1 MFLHHR
7 RFKLL
12 LFGKAFVLN
21 DTNLLEPN
29 RNESNTDKRY
39 IHFQV
44 LLLFTLEL
52 AFLRSSVVFQ
62 LIVGDWLNEWTKPV
76 ILTSFERGNVFW
88 QFSDS
93 VYS

>member
-39 IHFQV
+39 IYFQV

-62 LIVGDWLNEWTKPV
+62 LIVGD
-76 ILTSFERGNVFW
+76 
-88 QFSDS
+88 
-93 VYS
+93 